1 MKVYNKKGLLAG
13 IFLILLGLWGIVLDF
28 RSPDSNTLVQIRDS
42 IISIFLLLMGI
53 NSFWRA
59 FSKKA
64 TKEDIIEKYD
74 ERNRIIEYKSQT
86 RMLDIVYVILF
97 VLMICGIIGFKLTA
111 NIVWGCI
118 FVIPGFLLGLFLI
131 IQIFV
136 KLYYEKHG

>member
-74 ERNRIIEYKSQT
+74 ERNRMIEYKSQA
-86 RMLDIVYVILF
+86 RMLDIVYAILF

-136 KLYYEKHG
+136 KLCYEKHG

>member
-74 ERNRIIEYKSQT
+74 ERNRIIEYKSQA

>member
-1 MKVYNKKGLLAG
+1 MKIYNKKGFLSG
-13 IFLILLGLWGIVLDF
+13 IFLTLLAIVGMILDF
-28 RSPDSNTLVQIRDS
+28 RSPASNTLVQIRDI
-42 IISIFLLLMGI
+42 IISVFLLLMGI

-64 TKEDIIEKYD
+64 TKEDIIEEYD
-74 ERNRIIEYKSQT
+74 ERNRLIEYKSQS
-86 RMLDIVYVILF
+86 RMLDIVYAILF
-97 VLMICGIIGFKLTA
+97 VLMICGLTGFKLTA

-136 KLYYEKHG
+136 KLYYEKHE

>member
-1 MKVYNKKGLLAG
+1 MKIYNKKGLFAG
-13 IFLILLGLWGIVLDF
+13 IFLILLACCGIFLDF

-42 IISIFLLLMGI
+42 IISIFLLLMGL

-64 TKEDIIEKYD
+64 SKEDIIEKYD
-74 ERNRIIEYKSQT
+74 ERNRLIEYKSQS
-86 RMLDIVYVILF
+86 RMLDIVYAILF
-97 VLMICGIIGFKLTA
+97 VIMVCGIIGFKLTA
-111 NIVWGCI
+111 NIVWGCL

-136 KLYYEKHG
+136 KFYYEKYE

>member
-1 MKVYNKKGLLAG
+1 MKIYNKKGLLSG
-13 IFLILLGLWGIVLDF
+13 IFLILLGLWGMILDL

-64 TKEDIIEKYD
+64 TKEDIVEKYD
-74 ERNRIIEYKSQT
+74 ERNRLIEYKSQS
-86 RMLDIVYVILF
+86 RMLDIVYAILF
-97 VLMICGIIGFKLTA
+97 MLMIFGIIGFKLTA

-136 KLYYEKHG
+136 KLYYEKHE